1 LVLLFRRYN
10 DEVLYD
16 VSMHVGHLLLGRLSQ
31 FDIRVVHDRFKN
43 RYLFVKDD
51 QLKLKRE
58 SKAEGSENA
67 NLIMSLERK
76 EKSDSAERERIKK
89 LTKNREETNES
100 VERKK
105 KQVSFYAKKNET
117 KSDFYSNLLMFVFLY

>member
-89 LTKNREETNES
+89 LTKNGEETNE
-100 VERKK
+100 
-105 KQVSFYAKKNET
+105 
-117 KSDFYSNLLMFVFLY
+117 

>member
-1 LVLLFRRYN
+1 MVLVFRRYS

-67 NLIMSLERK
+67 NLIVSLERK

-89 LTKNREETNES
+89 LTKNGEETNE
-100 VERKK
+100 
-105 KQVSFYAKKNET
+105 
-117 KSDFYSNLLMFVFLY
+117 